1 MNDYIYSSPLVR
13 YGVEVLLC
21 LVVDVVAPFRE
32 PALELARD
40 AAAAPA
46 LPLRSL
52 GLGRRQRNYLTIFDR
67 RATLLP
73 LDFLHD
79 LDRVLPENSTY
90 FVNGQCQSFDIS
102 TAYTGR
108 FVGLRSI

>member
-1 MNDYIYSSPLVR
+1 MNDYIYISPLVR
-13 YGVEVLLC
+13 YGGEVLPC

-52 GLGRRQRNYLTIFDR
+52 GLGRRQLDGNLPATTWVTWGGCFGLVFTRPGGTPVRRQRAVNLT
-67 RATLLP
+67 AT
-73 LDFLHD
+73 
-79 LDRVLPENSTY
+79 
-90 FVNGQCQSFDIS
+90 
-102 TAYTGR
+102 
-108 FVGLRSI
+108 